1 MKNFFLGLLIGFLLA
16 ALGAAIA
23 FIVIVRAG
31 AAPPS
36 IPSSSIL
43 VVPIRGSVPEK
54 PGLEIPLPYF
64 EQTSAPTVRDT
75 WELLKKAAADSR
87 IRAIVLEPSD
97 LTAGWAKMQE
107 IRNDII
113 EFRKSGK
120 PVYAFLSQPGLH
132 EYYVATAAD
141 RIFMSPEDYLNLT
154 GLRIELMY
162 LKNTLDKLGIKA
174 EIEHAGKYKD
184 FGDMF
189 TRTSMS
195 PATAEV
201 MNSILDDMYG
211 QLLQTI
217 ATARKKTPDQVRTII
232 DNGPFLAQQAKDA
245 GLIDDLR
252 YEDQVFGDLD
262 RQLKLGGIRKV
273 SEDDY
278 LRIPPQSVG
287 VETGSRVAFIA
298 AEGDILQTGSPIDG
312 ITPDGMRHIFERVG
326 SDRAIKG
333 VILRIDSPGGDSVA
347 SGEIWREAVLLSHK
361 KPLVISMSDDAAS
374 GGYYIAMTG
383 NRIFAYPGTYTGSI
397 GVFFGKAD
405 LRGLYNKLGITKDI
419 LTRGRFADMTSD
431 YTPLS
436 DAERAKLQYGIDQDY
451 QAFVKVV
458 ADARR
463 RPFDQ
468 IQQLAQGRVWLGSQA
483 KANGLVDE
491 LGGIDNAVAFLKQKA
506 GLSPSDKV
514 RLVSYPPKRSI
525 FDLIFNRSND
535 ALGDVPAL
543 EFLRRYATG
552 GWARGSFF
560 RLMPYTIEVK

>member
-1 MKNFFLGLLIGFLLA
+1 MRNFFLGLLAGLLLA

-23 FIVIVRAG
+23 FIVIIRAG

-36 IPSSSIL
+36 IPASSIL
-43 VVPIRGSVPEK
+43 VVRIRGSVPEK
-54 PGLEIPLPYF
+54 PGLEIPLPFF
-64 EQTSAPTVRDT
+64 EQTSVPTVRDT

-87 IRAIVLEPSD
+87 IRALVLEPSD

-107 IRNDII
+107 IRNDIL

-132 EYYVATAAD
+132 EYYVATAAG
-141 RIFMSPEDYLNLT
+141 RIFMAPEDYLNVT
-154 GLRIELMY
+154 GLRVELMY

-201 MNSILDDMYG
+201 MNSILDDMYS
-211 QLLQTI
+211 QLLQTV
-217 ATARKKTPDQVRTII
+217 AAARKKTPDQVRTII

-245 GLIDDLR
+245 GLIDGLR

-278 LRIPPQSVG
+278 LRVSPQSVG
-287 VETGSRVAFIA
+287 IETGSRIAFIA
-298 AEGDILQTGSPIDG
+298 AEGDILQTGSPADG
-312 ITPDGMRHIFERVG
+312 ITPDGMRRIFGRVG
-326 SDRAIKG
+326 SDNSIKG

-347 SGEIWREAVLLSHK
+347 SDAIWREAVLLSRK

-383 NRIFAYPGTYTGSI
+383 DHLFAYPGTYTGSI

-436 DAERAKLQYGIDQDY
+436 GAERAKLQYGIDQNY
-451 QAFVKVV
+451 RAFVKVV
-458 ADARR
+458 ADARK

-468 IQQLAQGRVWLGSQA
+468 IEPLAQGRVWLGSQA
-483 KANGLVDE
+483 KANGLVDA
-491 LGGIDNAVAFLKQKA
+491 LGGIDSAVEYLKQKA
-506 GLSPSDKV
+506 GLGASDKV

-525 FDLIFNRSND
+525 FDLIFKRSND

-543 EFLRRYATG
+543 KFLRRYATG
-552 GWARGSFF
+552 AWTRGCFF
-560 RLMPYTIEVK
+560 RLMPYTIEIK